1 MSSSNMVGS
10 NAEALDAAART
21 LGDAAHRLDTL
32 RRQLNA
38 TLAGSP
44 WVGVA
49 ADRFREDWSRGHQA
63 RLAAA
68 ASRLREAEVALN
80 EQADQQRMA
89 SEGSARGT
97 SAAVAST
104 LAAGSSLLKAGTA
117 EWWRSLTPTEQDRRI
132 RADPES
138 IGSNVNL
145 PGSARDRAN
154 RLVLAR
160 ERERLYRTI
169 QRDAAEIQR
178 NPLSA
183 IVGSR
188 DRNNDVNLQKLDAIL
203 EIEKALWAE
212 KDGTPRQL
220 LMIDCSGNQVRTAIA
235 VGDVD
240 TADNVS
246 VFVPGFTTT
255 VETGLAGKMK
265 DMTNLHGLASEMG
278 GGTVA
283 TVYWHGYDPP
293 QADAGLVNPDRSVT
307 SDYLAADAGKDYARF
322 VNGLRA
328 SHEGDVH
335 LTALGHSYG
344 STVVG
349 NGLDRGAGVDDAVVF
364 GSPGLG
370 THDTGS
376 IGDRIGDAARTAL
389 LPLPGPSF
397 GVPLGMLIPPEAT
410 DLSTLSI
417 GRDHIYVI
425 ETSDTL
431 SGASNSGNPANWDFV
446 ADSGVFGGDP
456 SNLPVN
462 HLSADAGR
470 ASDGGALSR
479 SHGHSQYLQN
489 GSTSQYNVAAVVA
502 GRHDLTIPS

>member
-10 NAEALDAAART
+10 NAEALDAGART
-21 LGDAAHRLDTL
+21 LRDAAHRLDTL

-38 TLAGSP
+38 SLSGSP

-49 ADRFREDWSRGHQA
+49 ADRFREDWSRSHQA

-68 ASRLREAEVALN
+68 ATRLREAGAALN

-89 SEGSARGT
+89 SEGSAGGP
-97 SAAVAST
+97 SAAVASV
-104 LAAGSSLLKAGTA
+104 LAAVSSLFKAGTA

-132 RADPES
+132 KADPES

-145 PGSARDRAN
+145 PGHARDRAN

-169 QRDAAEIQR
+169 QRDAAEI
-178 NPLSA
+178 
-183 IVGSR
+183 GSR
-188 DRNNDVNLQKLDAIL
+188 NRNNEVNVQKLDAIL

-220 LMIDCSGNQVRTAIA
+220 LMLDCSGSQVRTAIS

-293 QADAGLVNPDRSVT
+293 QADAGLLDPDRSVT
-307 SDYLAADAGKDYARF
+307 SDYLAADAGKDYAQF

-328 SHEGDVH
+328 SHEGEVH

-376 IGDRIGDAARTAL
+376 IGDRIGDAARTAVF
-389 LPLPGPSF
+389 PLPGPF
-397 GVPLGMLIPPEAT
+397 GVPLGMSIPPEAT

-431 SGASNSGNPANWDFV
+431 SGASSSGNPAYWDGV

-470 ASDGGALSR
+470 TSDGGALSM
-479 SHGHSQYLQN
+479 SHGHSQYLQD
-489 GSTSQYNVAAVVA
+489 GSTSQYNIAAVVA
-502 GRHDLTIPS
+502 GRHDLTIPN

>member
-10 NAEALDAAART
+10 NAEALDAGART
-21 LGDAAHRLDTL
+21 LRDAAHRLDTL

-38 TLAGSP
+38 SLSGSP

-49 ADRFREDWSRGHQA
+49 ADRFREDWSRSHQA

-68 ASRLREAEVALN
+68 ATRLREAGAALN

-89 SEGSARGT
+89 SEGSAGGP
-97 SAAVAST
+97 SAAVASV
-104 LAAGSSLLKAGTA
+104 LAAVSSLFKAGTA

-132 RADPES
+132 KADPES

-145 PGSARDRAN
+145 PGHARDRAN

-183 IVGSR
+183 ILGSR
-188 DRNNDVNLQKLDAIL
+188 DRDNEVNLQKLDAIL

-220 LMIDCSGNQVRTAIA
+220 LMLDCSGNQVRTAIS

-293 QADAGLVNPDRSVT
+293 QADAGLANPDRSVT
-307 SDYLAADAGKDYARF
+307 SDYLAADAGKDYAKF

-328 SHEGDVH
+328 SHEGEVH

-389 LPLPGPSF
+389 LPLPGPF

-425 ETSDTL
+425 ESSETP
-431 SGASNSGNPANWDFV
+431 SGAHGSGQLGNWDGV

-462 HLSADAGR
+462 HLSADQER
-470 ASDGGALSR
+470 ATDGEVLSR
-479 SHGHSQYLQN
+479 SLGHSQYLKH
-489 GSTSQYNVAAVVA
+489 GSASQYNIAAVVA
-502 GRHDLTIPS
+502 GRPDLTIPV